1 MWTYQTLAEK
11 PPKNGSVR
19 KALGIGLFQNK
30 YTLPLASRRKFLRFG
45 DGGKR
50 SFF

>member
-19 KALGIGLFQNK
+19 KALGIGLFQKK
-30 YTLPLASRRKFLRFG
+30 YTLALRRKFLRFG